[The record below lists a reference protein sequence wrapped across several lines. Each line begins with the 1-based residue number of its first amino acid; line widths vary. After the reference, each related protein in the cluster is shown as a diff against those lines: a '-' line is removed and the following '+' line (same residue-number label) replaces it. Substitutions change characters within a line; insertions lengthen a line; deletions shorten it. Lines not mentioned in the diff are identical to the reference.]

1 MLYTIGVTPRVVA
14 HWDGD
19 RFFASIEQAAD
30 RRLRGRAVVVG
41 GERRGVVLSASPE
54 ARRLGIR
61 PGWPVGRARRAV
73 PDLVVAPAHFE
84 LYERFF
90 DEILWLCQETTP
102 VVEPAAVGAAWLDL
116 TGTERVNERDARAVM
131 ERIQQTVRQWLHVS
145 ISTGIAA
152 NKLVSRLAARAGK
165 PGGRIVVPQGRERA
179 FLAPLPV
186 AALPELN
193 REALEALDLAGIH
206 RIGQVAMLPPDAL
219 GAVLGRRALPLIRQA
234 QGIADEPVGA
244 RRPRS
249 EEGWAERIE
258 FPEDV
263 WEERPLLAALRGML
277 ERLMAA
283 VRAAGVEVRRLTL
296 ELRYTDRAESRYSL
310 DLPEPACTE
319 DDALPRLPALLK
331 SAWTRRV
338 RLRAMTLRAGRV
350 YRPGT
355 QLALFD
361 LNAEERERRRRAA
374 AVLDA
379 VRRRFG
385 AGALVRGAD
394 LLDKAPVFQQ
404 D

>member
-1 MLYTIGVTPRVVA
+1 MAPRTVA

-30 RRLRGRAVVVG
+30 RRLRGRALVVG
-41 GERRGVVLSASPE
+41 GERRGVVLSASAE

-73 PDLVVAPAHFE
+73 ADLVVVPAHFE

-90 DEILWLCQETTP
+90 DEILWLCRETTP
-102 VVEPAAVGAAWLDL
+102 VVEPASVGAAWLDL
-116 TGTERVNERDARAVM
+116 TGTERVNTQHPRAVM
-131 ERIQQTVRQWLHVS
+131 ERIQATVRQWLHVS
-145 ISTGIAA
+145 ISTGLAA
-152 NKLVSRLAARAGK
+152 NKLVARLAARAGK
-165 PGGRIVVPQGRERA
+165 PGGRTVVPPGRERA

-186 AALPELN
+186 AALPGLN
-193 REALEALDLAGIH
+193 PEALEALDLAGI
-206 RIGQVAMLPPDAL
+206 RTIGQVASMPLEAL

-234 QGIADEPVGA
+234 QGMADEPVGA
-244 RRPRS
+244 RRKS
-249 EEGWAERIE
+249 AEEGWSERIE

-263 WEERPLLAALRGML
+263 WQAPLLLAALRGML
-277 ERLMAA
+277 ERLMAQ

-310 DLPEPACTE
+310 DLPEPSCTE
-319 DDALPRLPALLK
+319 DDALPRLPALLEG
-331 SAWTRRV
+331 AWTRRV
-338 RLRAMTLRAGRV
+338 RVRAMTLRAGRV
-350 YRPGT
+350 YRPGM

-361 LNAEERERRRRAA
+361 LTAGQRERRRRAA

-394 LLDKAPVFQQ
+394 LLDKTLAVAQ

>member
-1 MLYTIGVTPRVVA
+1 MAPRVVA

-54 ARRLGIR
+54 ARRVGIR

-73 PDLVVAPAHFE
+73 PDLVVVPAHFE

-102 VVEPAAVGAAWLDL
+102 LVEPTSVGAAWLDL
-116 TGTERVNERDARAVM
+116 TGTERVNARDARAVM
-131 ERIQQTVRQWLHVS
+131 ERIQTTVRQWLHVS
-145 ISTGIAA
+145 ISTGIAV

-165 PGGRIVVPQGRERA
+165 PGGRLVVPPGRERA

-186 AALPELN
+186 AALPGLN

-206 RIGQVAMLPPDAL
+206 RIGQVAALPADML

-244 RRPRS
+244 RRRSS

-258 FPEDV
+258 FPEDA
-263 WEERPLLAALRGML
+263 WEERLLLTALRGML

-296 ELRYTDRAESRYSL
+296 ELRYTDRAESRYSV
-310 DLPEPACTE
+310 DLSEPSCTE
-319 DDALPRLPALLK
+319 DDALPLLPALLEG
-331 SAWTRRV
+331 AWTRRV

-361 LNAEERERRRRAA
+361 LNAEQRERRRAA

-379 VRRRFG
+379 VRKRFG
-385 AGALVRGAD
+385 AAALVRGAD
-394 LLDKAPVFQQ
+394 LLDKALALTQ